1 MRLRLAMSPMSR
13 SATSTPSPSRSGG
26 ARWTP
31 SGDTMAVQQP
41 PRSALRM
48 RSSGVMA
55 SIWAS
60 SSQPVALTTKQPAS
74 SAWWRIVTSIWS
86 AKICPTIEP
95 GNCAAWISSRCA
107 MRL

>member
-1 MRLRLAMSPMSR
+1 MRLRLVMTAMSR
-13 SATSTPSPSRSGG
+13 SATTRPSPSRSGA

-41 PRSALRM
+41 PRSAPRM

-60 SSQPVALTTKQPAS
+60 PSHPVALTTKQPAS
-74 SAWWRIVTSIWS
+74 RAWWRIVTSIWS

-95 GNCAAWISSRCA
+95 GNWAAWISSPPA
-107 MRL
+107 IRL